1 MKDINNLLID
11 IKSTQ
16 AKYDKIRDKNRFN
29 IFSALHKEH
38 DEVNLHSRFISYLL
52 ASDSGHGMGNVFCKI
67 LVREILKIDKT
78 QFNLSNYIVLPNE
91 RVKSEYKEIDILIIN
106 KKSRQAIIIENKIFA
121 KDSNKKEERKKNDGY
136 DGQLERYYNTIKK
149 GVDKNG
155 NDIQDFQCDTVFIYY
170 LTMFKEK
177 QPSKESI
184 GELKT
189 VKVICYS
196 NEIKNWIEKCI
207 DKVPIDKTIISQTIQ
222 QYLNLINKMTHND
235 IPIDERIELRST
247 TANNWES
254 AKYLIEN
261 FKHIKWHTVSDF
273 WNILKTRLESEYKNV
288 SLYPDNIEK
297 QIGEIT
303 HNNSDINIG
312 ILFDIDN
319 NKKAYISS
327 LGNLNWG
334 ILEPKKWM
342 TFNGEIT
349 ENISFSDFSTEN
361 TFRLID
367 KQNTEKAI
375 DCILKEIKAEKENEL
390 NNLKID

>member
-16 AKYDKIRDKNRFN
+16 AKYDKIKDKNRFN

-52 ASDSGHGMGNVFCKI
+52 ASDSGHGMDNIFCEI
-67 LVREILKIDKT
+67 FVREILKIDKT
-78 QFNLSNYIVLPNE
+78 QFNLADYIVLPNE
-91 RVKSEYKEIDILIIN
+91 RVKSEYKEIDVLIIN
-106 KKSRQAIIIENKIFA
+106 KKLKQAIIIENKIGAPPSNHESA
-121 KDSNKKEERKKNDGY
+121 KEGY
-136 DGQLERYYNTIKK
+136 KGQLERYYNTIKK
-149 GVDKNG
+149 GIDKDD
-155 NDIQDFQCDTVFIYY
+155 NDIQDFQCNTVHFYY
-170 LTMFKEK
+170 LSLKKPPKEELRK
-177 QPSKESI
+177 WNESI
-184 GELKT
+184 YESVKYIRYDDQIINWLERIENIIPNQKSTLKDI
-189 VKVICYS
+189 VR
-196 NEIKNWIEKCI
+196 
-207 DKVPIDKTIISQTIQ
+207 
-222 QYLNLINKMTHND
+222 QYLNIIKKMTHND
-235 IPIDERIELRST
+235 IPIDERIELKKT
-247 TANNWES
+247 TATNWKS

-261 FKHIKWHTVSDF
+261 FKHLKWHTVYDF

-297 QIGEIT
+297 KIGEIT

-312 ILFDIDN
+312 ILFDIDD

-342 TFNGEIT
+342 NFNGEIT

-375 DCILKEIKAEKENEL
+375 DCILKEIKAEKENDL
-390 NNLKID
+390 NNLKMD